1 MYVFFKKGDI
11 MITMIVTADKNW
23 GIGKGGKK
31 ILDVPDDLKYIR
43 DVSRGKTLLMG
54 RKTFETMFQG
64 KVLPDRNTIVL
75 SRSAGYCP
83 KGAFVADSI
92 EQAMKNALESGQD
105 IYIVGGE
112 SVFSQLL
119 DLCDEVQVTAAD
131 YIYDADAFL
140 ENLDK
145 HPEWVLGALSE
156 EQTYF
161 DIVYFHKT
169 YIKRKDYRA

>member
-75 SRSAGYCP
+75 SRSEGYCP
-83 KGAFVADSI
+83 KGVFVADSI

-145 HPEWVLGALSE
+145 HPEWV
-156 EQTYF
+156 
-161 DIVYFHKT
+161 
-169 YIKRKDYRA
+169 